1 MVGRE
6 LGIWLVR
13 RTGQAAAALVIAL
26 TILFFLMR
34 AAPGDPLSRL
44 SEARPLSPQEVA
56 ALRARY
62 GLDQPL
68 GTQFLAFA
76 TGLVHGD
83 LGVSIEYGRPVT
95 ALLAE
100 RLPATLLLGG
110 SVLLLNFTVGLW
122 LGVRQ
127 AVHRNQRE
135 DRWLTTLSLIGYAT
149 PSFWLGLVLAWLVG
163 IKLRLLPAAGMQDPL
178 LSLDAGLLTRAAD
191 ILRHL
196 VLPAITLS
204 VVSIA
209 ATMRYQRT
217 AMLEVL
223 TLPFITTARAKGVP
237 ERDVT
242 WRHAWRN
249 ALFPVITL
257 FGLWLPILVTG
268 SVFVEAVFAWPG
280 LGSLAA
286 TAVGGR
292 DYPLLMGAS
301 LLIAVLVVTGGLVTD
316 IAYALLDPRVRLA

>member
-1 MVGRE
+1 VSGWVLRRALQAVVTLLVA
-6 LGIWLVR
+6 LGI
-13 RTGQAAAALVIAL
+13 
-26 TILFFLMR
+26 LFVVMR

-44 SEARPLSPQEVA
+44 TGDRPISPREIA

-62 GLDQPL
+62 GLDQPVAHQL
-68 GTQFLAFA
+68 GAFIRGLA
-76 TGLVHGD
+76 HGD

-95 ALLAE
+95 SLLSE

-110 SVLLLNFTVGLW
+110 SVLLLNFTAGLW

-127 AVHRNQRE
+127 AVQHGQRA
-135 DRWLTTLSLIGYAT
+135 DRWLTTISLAGYAM
-149 PSFWLGLVLAWLVG
+149 PSFWLGLVLAWLFG
-163 IKLRLLPAAGMQDPL
+163 IHWRLLPAAGMQDPL
-178 LSLDAGLLTRAAD
+178 LGSDSSWSTRAFD
-191 ILRHL
+191 VLGHL
-196 VLPAITLS
+196 VLPALTLS

-209 ATMRYQRT
+209 ATMRHQRS
-217 AMLEVL
+217 AMIEVL
-223 TLPFITTARAKGVP
+223 RLPYILTARAKGLA

-257 FGLWLPILVTG
+257 FGLWLPILVSG

-286 TAVGGR
+286 DAVGSR
-292 DYPLLMGAS
+292 DYPLLMGTS
-301 LLIAVLVVTGGLVTD
+301 LLVAALVVLSGLVTD

>member
-1 MVGRE
+1 MVRSQLNG
-6 LGIWLVR
+6 WLVR
-13 RTGQAAAALVIAL
+13 RALQSLVTFAVAL

-34 AAPGDPLSRL
+34 AAPGDPLARA
-44 SEARPLSPQEVA
+44 SESRPLSPAELAQ
-56 ALRARY
+56 LRSRY
-62 GLDQPL
+62 GLDQPI
-68 GTQFLAFA
+68 GSQFKAFVS
-76 TGLVHGD
+76 GLVRGD

-95 ALLAE
+95 ALLSE

-110 SVLLLNFTVGLW
+110 TVLLVNFTVGLW

-127 AVHRNQRE
+127 SVRRGRRE
-135 DRWLTTLSLIGYAT
+135 DRWLTVLSLAGYAM
-149 PSFWLGLVLAWLVG
+149 PSFWLGLVLAWLLG

-178 LSLDAGLLTRAAD
+178 LSLEAD
-191 ILRHL
+191 VFARTADVLRHL
-196 VLPAITLS
+196 VLPALTLS

-223 TLPFITTARAKGVP
+223 GQPYITTARAKGLQ
-237 ERDVT
+237 ESAVT

-286 TAVGGR
+286 AAVWGR
-292 DYPLLMGAS
+292 DYPVLMGAA
-301 LLIAVLVVTGGLVTD
+301 LLVAALVVAGGFLTD
-316 IAYALLDPRVRLA
+316 MAYALLDPRVRLA

>member
-1 MVGRE
+1 
-6 LGIWLVR
+6 
-13 RTGQAAAALVIAL
+13 
-26 TILFFLMR
+26 MR
-34 AAPGDPLSRL
+34 AAPGDPLVRVDSD
-44 SEARPLSPQEVA
+44 RPISPREIA

-62 GLDQPL
+62 GLDQPI
-68 GTQFLAFA
+68 GTQFAAFL
-76 TGLVHGD
+76 GGVIRGD

-127 AVHRNQRE
+127 AVARGGRE
-135 DRWLTTLSLIGYAT
+135 DRWLTTLSLAGYAM
-149 PSFWLGLVLAWLVG
+149 PSFWLGLVLAWLLG
-163 IKLRLLPAAGMQDPL
+163 IHWRIFPAAGMEDPL
-178 LSLDAGLLTRAAD
+178 LSSEAGVVGHATD

-196 VLPAITLS
+196 VLPVVTLS

-209 ATMRYQRT
+209 ATMRHQRS

-223 TLPFITTARAKGVP
+223 RLPYIMTARAKGLS
-237 ERDVT
+237 EHQVT

-257 FGLWLPILVTG
+257 FGLWLPILVSG

-286 TAVGGR
+286 GAVGSR
-292 DYPLLMGAS
+292 DYPLLMGTS
-301 LLIAVLVVTGGLVTD
+301 LLVAGLVVASGFITD
-316 IAYALLDPRVRLA
+316 VAYAVMDPRVRLA

>member
-1 MVGRE
+1 V
-6 LGIWLVR
+6 LR
-13 RTGQAAAALVIAL
+13 RALQAVVTFAAALAL
-26 TILFFLMR
+26 LFVLMR
-34 AAPGDPLSRL
+34 AAPGDPLLRL
-44 SEARPLSPQEVA
+44 DADRPISPREVA

-68 GTQFLAFA
+68 GTQFAAFLA
-76 TGLVHGD
+76 GVVRGD

-127 AVHRNQRE
+127 AVGRGGRE
-135 DRWLTTLSLIGYAT
+135 DRWLTTLSLAGYAM
-149 PSFWLGLVLAWLVG
+149 PSFWLGLVLAWLLG
-163 IKLRLLPAAGMQDPL
+163 IHWRIFPAAGMADPL
-178 LSLDAGLLTRAAD
+178 LSPEAGVAGRVTDL
-191 ILRHL
+191 LRHL
-196 VLPAITLS
+196 VLPVVTLS

-209 ATMRYQRT
+209 ATMRHQRS
-217 AMLEVL
+217 AMLDVL
-223 TLPFITTARAKGVP
+223 RLPYIVTARAKGLS
-237 ERDVT
+237 EHQVT

-257 FGLWLPILVTG
+257 FGLWLPILVSG

-286 TAVGGR
+286 GAVGSR
-292 DYPLLMGAS
+292 DYPLLMGSS
-301 LLIAVLVVTGGLVTD
+301 LLVAGLVVASGFITD
-316 IAYALLDPRVRLA
+316 VAYAMLDPRVRLA